1 MQINRTVAQLTAAG
15 ILLSGSILLTG
26 CGKKDAPPP
35 PGPQEVSVVSVVSQQ
50 LAMTTELPGRTS
62 SFQIAEVRPQVG
74 GIIQKRLFR
83 EGADVKAGQ
92 PLYQIDPATYRA
104 AYDSARATL
113 AKADANL
120 TTARLKAER
129 YRELVSINA
138 VSKQEYDDADAA
150 FKQAAADV
158 AGARAAVESA
168 RINLDYTRVSSP
180 ISGRIG
186 KSTVTPGALVTQN
199 QADAL
204 TTVQQIDPIY
214 VDVTQSSTEVL
225 RLRRELESGKL
236 ARAGNGGARVKLRL
250 EDGSDY
256 AHEGRLEFSDITVD
270 QGTGA
275 ITIRAVFPNPERNLL
290 PGMYVRAVLEEG
302 VNDQAILV
310 PQQGVTRNHK
320 GEATALVVG
329 QDNKVAERVL
339 NVSRTIG
346 DKWLVNSGLKQ
357 GDRVIV
363 EGLQKAHP
371 GAVVK
376 PVPAKP
382 AKPAPQAA
390 AAKQ

>member
-1 MQINRTVAQLTAAG
+1 M
-15 ILLSGSILLTG
+15 
-26 CGKKDAPPP
+26 
-35 PGPQEVSVVSVVSQQ
+35 VSVVSQQ

-363 EGLQKAHP
+363 EGLQKVHP

-390 AAKQ
+390 AAKP

>member
-35 PGPQEVSVVSVVSQQ
+35 PGPQEVSVVSVASQQ

-120 TTARLKAER
+120 TTARLKADR

-363 EGLQKAHP
+363 EGLQKVHP

-390 AAKQ
+390 AAKP

>member
-236 ARAGNGGARVKLRL
+236 ARAGNVGARVKLRL

-363 EGLQKAHP
+363 EGLQKVHP

-390 AAKQ
+390 AAKP

>member
-256 AHEGRLEFSDITVD
+256 AHEGRLKFSDITVD

-310 PQQGVTRNHK
+310 PQQGVTRNYK

-363 EGLQKAHP
+363 EGLQKVHP

-390 AAKQ
+390 AAKP

>member
-310 PQQGVTRNHK
+310 PQQGVTRNYK

-363 EGLQKAHP
+363 EGLQKVHP

-390 AAKQ
+390 AAKP

>member
-225 RLRRELESGKL
+225 RLRRELESGTL

-310 PQQGVTRNHK
+310 PQQGVTRNYK

-390 AAKQ
+390 AAKP

>member
-363 EGLQKAHP
+363 EGLQKVHP

-390 AAKQ
+390 AAKP

>member
-270 QGTGA
+270 QSTGA

-302 VNDQAILV
+302 INDQAILV

-390 AAKQ
+390 AAKP

>member
-363 EGLQKAHP
+363 EGLQKVHP

>member
-1 MQINRTVAQLTAAG
+1 M
-15 ILLSGSILLTG
+15 
-26 CGKKDAPPP
+26 
-35 PGPQEVSVVSVVSQQ
+35 
-50 LAMTTELPGRTS
+50 
-62 SFQIAEVRPQVG
+62 
-74 GIIQKRLFR
+74 
-83 EGADVKAGQ
+83 
-92 PLYQIDPATYRA
+92 
-104 AYDSARATL
+104 
-113 AKADANL
+113 
-120 TTARLKAER
+120 
-129 YRELVSINA
+129 
-138 VSKQEYDDADAA
+138 
-150 FKQAAADV
+150 
-158 AGARAAVESA
+158 
-168 RINLDYTRVSSP
+168 
-180 ISGRIG
+180 
-186 KSTVTPGALVTQN
+186 TPGALVTQN

-363 EGLQKAHP
+363 EGLQKVHP

-390 AAKQ
+390 AAKP

>member
-62 SFQIAEVRPQVG
+62 SFQLAEVRPQVG

-363 EGLQKAHP
+363 EGLQKVHP

-390 AAKQ
+390 AAKP

>member
-390 AAKQ
+390 AAKP

>member
-320 GEATALVVG
+320 REATALVVG

-363 EGLQKAHP
+363 EGLQKVHP

-390 AAKQ
+390 AAKP

>member
-35 PGPQEVSVVSVVSQQ
+35 PGPQEVSVVSVASQQ

-120 TTARLKAER
+120 TTARLKADR

-250 EDGSDY
+250 E
-256 AHEGRLEFSDITVD
+256 
-270 QGTGA
+270 
-275 ITIRAVFPNPERNLL
+275 
-290 PGMYVRAVLEEG
+290 
-302 VNDQAILV
+302 
-310 PQQGVTRNHK
+310 
-320 GEATALVVG
+320 
-329 QDNKVAERVL
+329 
-339 NVSRTIG
+339 
-346 DKWLVNSGLKQ
+346 
-357 GDRVIV
+357 
-363 EGLQKAHP
+363 
-371 GAVVK
+371 
-376 PVPAKP
+376 
-382 AKPAPQAA
+382 
-390 AAKQ
+390 